1 MLRLHIEN
9 TLDREE
15 KIMAE
20 WLKTSLI
27 DIVELIGGGTPKT
40 SKAEYWGGNINWL
53 SVKDFNNENRYVYS
67 TEKNITEEGLN
78 NSSTKL
84 LRKDDIIISARGT
97 VGELAMIPFPMAFNQ
112 SCYGIRAKDGINST
126 FLYYLIKHSVRKLK
140 AMTHGSVFD
149 TITRDTFANIEVAIP
164 DIETQQ
170 RVAKMLA
177 DIDDKVEN
185 NQRINNNLEQQAV
198 LLFKKWFIE
207 FDNSSKNMLETRFGL
222 VPESFKLL
230 KNGELPLVVTDYVA
244 NGSFASLKAN
254 VTLYQEP
261 NYAYF
266 IRNTDLKSGTF
277 EVFVD
282 EHSYNF
288 LSKSTLYGGE
298 IIISNVGDVGSVFLC
313 PKLDKPMTLG
323 NNIIMLRPE
332 QENLRYYLYIWFKWL
347 YGQSLIQG
355 IKGGSAQP
363 KFNKTDFKNLPIF
376 LPPDDLLEQFHQ
388 IVKPMFEL
396 IDENNTENQ
405 ALTRTRDTILP
416 RLMSGELD
424 VSDIEI

>member
-1 MLRLHIEN
+1 MKSVGNWERLGMKFKLGDICSR
-9 TLDREE
+9 LSSG
-15 KIMAE
+15 KGISA
-20 WLKTSLI
+20 KLI
-27 DIVELIGGGTPKT
+27 DDVGKFPV
-40 SKAEYWGGNINWL
+40 YGGNGLRGYTAQSNFFGECAIIGRQGAFCGNVRYFSGEAYMTEHAIVVCANKDNNTRYLAYLLGIMKLGRLSGQSAQPGL
-53 SVKDFNNENRYVYS
+53 SVKTLAQQDVDMPPLEQQRKVAKILA
-67 TEKNITEEGLN
+67 TIQKKIELN
-78 NSSTKL
+78 NK
-84 LRKDDIIISARGT
+84 
-97 VGELAMIPFPMAFNQ
+97 
-112 SCYGIRAKDGINST
+112 IN
-126 FLYYLIKHSVRKLK
+126 
-140 AMTHGSVFD
+140 
-149 TITRDTFANIEVAIP
+149 E
-164 DIETQQ
+164 
-170 RVAKMLA
+170 
-177 DIDDKVEN
+177 
-185 NQRINNNLEQQAV
+185 NLEQQAV

-207 FDNSSKNMLETRFGL
+207 FNNTSRSMIETRFGL
-222 VPESFKLL
+222 IPDSFKLL

-376 LPPDDLLEQFHQ
+376 LPPDKLLKQFHQ

-396 IDENNTENQ
+396 IDKNSTENQ
-405 ALTRTRDTILP
+405 ALTITRDALLP
-416 RLMSGELD
+416 KLMSGELD
-424 VSDIEI
+424 VSNIDI